1 MVSDLIV
8 QVCKV
13 DKVEHHPNA
22 DRLDVATIKGW
33 ECIVG
38 RDQFVPGDLIV
49 YVPPDSVMPGPM
61 IERYNLTYLKKN
73 GRVGAV
79 KLRGVVSQGLV
90 LEIPTDLIPSYY
102 EGYDVAEKLGIIKW
116 EPPVRQGGF
125 NRGRRQPTKKKANPH
140 FDRYTDIQNIRNFN
154 TAFEE
159 GEHVVITEKIH
170 GTNFR
175 AGRLPRFKGTPWGR
189 LMALLF
195 GKFEFVYGSHN
206 VQLLPFRKKNFYG
219 EDVYGRIAKRF
230 DLANKIPDGYIV
242 YGEIYGPGIQDLTY
256 AAEDIQVVF
265 FDVKRDGQYLNW
277 LEAYRFFVG
286 IGLPTVPLI
295 YEGPY
300 SVEDLEVATNG
311 KSLLAPTQIREGC
324 VVRSA
329 REVRFGHMRK
339 VLKSINPEY
348 LIRKGGT
355 EDH

>member
-1 MVSDLIV
+1 MI
-8 QVCKV
+8 

-38 RDQFVPGDLIV
+38 RDEYETGDAVV
-49 YVPPDSVMPGPM
+49 YIPPDSVVPPEL
-61 IERYNLTYLKKN
+61 IEKYKLSYLRPN

-90 LEIPTDLIPSYY
+90 LSLPEGKVY
-102 EGYDVAEKLGIIKW
+102 EAGQDVAEELGITKW
-116 EPPVRQGGF
+116 EPPKRQGGF

-154 TAFEE
+154 TVFQE
-159 GEHVVITEKIH
+159 GEEVVITEKIH

-175 AGRLPRFKGTPWGR
+175 AGKLPRWKSNLWGKI
-189 LMALLF
+189 MAFLF

-219 EDVYGRIAKRF
+219 DDVYGRIARQL
-230 DLANKIPDGYIV
+230 DLANRIPPGYIV

-256 AAEDIQVVF
+256 GAKDLQVRF
-265 FDVKRDGQYLNW
+265 FDVKHNGEYLSW
-277 LEAYRFFVG
+277 VEAERFF
-286 IGLPTVPLI
+286 IGAGLESVPLVYQGEFSQKELDI
-295 YEGPY
+295 QTG
-300 SVEDLEVATNG
+300 G
-311 KSLLAPTQIREGC
+311 KSVIEPTQIREGC